1 MKKTFTKAMS
11 VALAASMLAGCGGSN
26 GGGEAAT
33 SIRVAVGGDINTL
46 DPAKVDASIDANILN
61 NMYEGLYKLASDG
74 TTVPVLAEDMPE
86 ISDDGLT
93 YTIKI
98 KEGAK
103 WSDGQALTASD
114 FVYAWKRAAAI
125 GTANA
130 YYSMFITKYIAGAVD
145 GSADADAYAKMDKD
159 FGAVALDDNTI
170 QITLA
175 DRVPYFTSVLVSN
188 VFYPVREDV
197 VGEDPTN
204 DQWAKG
210 TDYAVN
216 GAFTAKKVDYASGVS
231 LAKSENYYLAD
242 EVKMDSIE
250 FTVMTDADS
259 EVSAFQSDQIDIAT
273 LVNAET
279 VYADDELKEAAFT
292 IDPFV
297 CNYYILLN
305 CGNENDES
313 TEGLKALKD
322 EDIRHA
328 ISWAINRDEVATASG
343 YGDAAY
349 ALYGYVPSGIPGATG
364 DFRKETGDETKYDVE
379 AAKAIMEK
387 KGYSADNMLTIE
399 YKYNDTAMHK
409 SIAQVLQANL
419 KEIYINLKC
428 TSTEKSTFFDA
439 RDRGDG
445 EMFRHAMSA
454 DYFDPMTYLE
464 MLYGKDTAGNLTD
477 DPVYEGMI
485 DAANAEKDP
494 SDRLAKL
501 GEAES
506 YLVKDKAYIVPL
518 IGYADPMLR
527 KTNLKGMV
535 CSPEGHYDLTR
546 AYFE

>member
-1 MKKTFTKAMS
+1 MKKLLTGAVS
-11 VALAASMLAGCGGSN
+11 IALAASMLVGCGSSSSSSN
-26 GGGEAAT
+26 T
-33 SIRVAVGGDINTL
+33 MRVALGGDINTL
-46 DPAKVDASIDANILN
+46 DPAKVDASIDANILAE
-61 NMYEGLYKLASDG
+61 MYEGLYKLDSDG
-74 TTVPVLAEDMPE
+74 NTAAVLAEDMPE
-86 ISDDGLT
+86 VSDDGLT

-103 WSDGQALTASD
+103 WSDGEAVKASD

-125 GTANA
+125 GTADA

-145 GSADADAYAKMDKD
+145 GAGDPDAFSKMDES
-159 FGAVALDDNTI
+159 FGAVAVDDNTI

-175 DRVPYFTSVLVSN
+175 KRVPYFTALLVSN

-197 VGEDPTN
+197 VGSDPL
-204 DQWAKG
+204 DDSWAKG
-210 TDYAVN
+210 TNYAVN
-216 GAFTAKKVDYASGVS
+216 GAFTATSVDYQAGVT
-231 LAKSENYYLAD
+231 LAKSTEYYEAD
-242 EVKMDSIE
+242 EVKLDGIE
-250 FTVMTDADS
+250 YTIMTDADS

-279 VYADDELKEAAFT
+279 VYADDDLSAQAYT

-322 EDIRHA
+322 VDIRHA

-343 YGDAAY
+343 YGEAAY
-349 ALYGYVPSGIPGATG
+349 ALYGYVPSGIPGANG
-364 DFRKETGDETKYDVE
+364 DFREETGDETKYDVD
-379 AAKAIMEK
+379 AAKAIMES

-419 KEIYINLKC
+419 KEIYIDLKC

-439 RDRGDG
+439 RDAGDG

-464 MLYGKDTAGNLTD
+464 MLYGADTAGNLTD
-477 DPVYEGMI
+477 DATYEAMI
-485 DAANAEKDP
+485 DAANAETDSAK
-494 SDRLAKL
+494 RLEKL
-501 GEAES
+501 GEAEK
-506 YLVKDKAYIVPL
+506 YLVEDQAYIVPL
-518 IGYADPMLR
+518 IGYADPMLV
-527 KTNLKGMV
+527 KSSIKGMV